1 MSRMELYLRLY
12 GSAVLAV
19 TYLAAWWGLA
29 KLPSRYDKGTK
40 K

>member
-1 MSRMELYLRLY
+1 MNRMELYLRLC
-12 GSAVLAV
+12 GSAVLAAA
-19 TYLAAWWGLA
+19 YLAAWWGLV